1 MTKLSELRKVMNAE
15 KLHQIC
21 ETGEMITNRSE
32 VEEFEKELLRKEK
45 VDFTKNISIVNAMY
59 NEAVALG
66 VIPMK
71 NPLDGLEVDI
81 KIARV
86 VNNVPEAP

>member
-1 MTKLSELRKVMNAE
+1 
-15 KLHQIC
+15 
-21 ETGEMITNRSE
+21 MITNRSE

-45 VDFTKNISIVNAMY
+45 VDFMKNIAIVNAMY

-71 NPLDGLEVDI
+71 NPLDGLEIDV

>member
-1 MTKLSELRKVMNAE
+1 MVSTEAGAKAGK
-15 KLHQIC
+15 
-21 ETGEMITNRSE
+21 MITNRSE
-32 VEEFEKELLRKEK
+32 LEEFEKELWRKEK
-45 VDFTKNISIVNAMY
+45 VDLLKNLSILNAMY

-66 VIPMK
+66 IIPMK

>member
-1 MTKLSELRKVMNAE
+1 
-15 KLHQIC
+15 
-21 ETGEMITNRSE
+21 MITNRSE
-32 VEEFEKELLRKEK
+32 VEEFEKKLLRKEK
-45 VDFTKNISIVNAMY
+45 VDFTKKLAIVNAMY

-71 NPLDGLEVDI
+71 NPLDGLDVDI

-86 VNNVPEAP
+86 VNNVPETP

>member
-1 MTKLSELRKVMNAE
+1 LERE
-15 KLHQIC
+15 G

-45 VDFTKNISIVNAMY
+45 VDFTKNLSIVNAMY

-66 VIPMK
+66 IIPMK

-81 KIARV
+81 RVARV

>member
-1 MTKLSELRKVMNAE
+1 
-15 KLHQIC
+15 
-21 ETGEMITNRSE
+21 MITNRSE
-32 VEEFEKELLRKEK
+32 VEEFEKELLRREK
-45 VDFTKNISIVNAMY
+45 VDFTKNHSIVNALY

-81 KIARV
+81 RIARV

>member
-1 MTKLSELRKVMNAE
+1 LERE
-15 KLHQIC
+15 G

-45 VDFTKNISIVNAMY
+45 VDFTKNLSIVNAMY

-81 KIARV
+81 RVARV

>member
-1 MTKLSELRKVMNAE
+1 
-15 KLHQIC
+15 
-21 ETGEMITNRSE
+21 MITNRSE

>member
-1 MTKLSELRKVMNAE
+1 
-15 KLHQIC
+15 
-21 ETGEMITNRSE
+21 MITNRRE
-32 VEEFEKELLRKEK
+32 VEEFEKELLREEK
-45 VDFTKNISIVNAMY
+45 VDFTKNLSIVNALY

-71 NPLDGLEVDI
+71 NPLDGLDVDI